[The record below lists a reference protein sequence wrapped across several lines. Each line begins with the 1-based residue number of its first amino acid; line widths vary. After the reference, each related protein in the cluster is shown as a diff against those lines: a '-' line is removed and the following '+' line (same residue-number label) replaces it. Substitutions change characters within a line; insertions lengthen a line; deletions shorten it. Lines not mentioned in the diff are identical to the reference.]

1 MTQFKEDQL
10 EGATVQGEDGSK
22 IGKVTN
28 IYYDNDTG
36 KPEWV
41 SVATGMFGS
50 KQTLVPLAAAR
61 RNGDLVTVP
70 FDKDT
75 VKGAPHNDPDGEL
88 SETEEAALF
97 DYYSIP
103 YGGDTV
109 TATGGPQSERTGRR
123 AGSPENVDRPN
134 TDDAM
139 TRSEERLH
147 VGTQSVETGR
157 VRLRKR
163 IVTENVTQTVPVSH
177 EEVALEREPITD
189 ANRDDAMDGPDLRE
203 DETEVT
209 LHAEQPVTSKETVP
223 VERVS
228 LGKRAVAEEQTV
240 NETVRKEQIDTDA
253 DEGVR
258 R

>member
-1 MTQFKEDQL
+1 VTQIMEDQL
-10 EGATVQGEDGSK
+10 EGATVQGDDGSK

-28 IYYDNDTG
+28 IYYDKETG

-41 SVATGMFGS
+41 AVATGMFGS
-50 KQTLVPLAAAR
+50 KVTLVPLAAAR
-61 RNGDLVTVP
+61 PNGDLLTVP
-70 FDKDT
+70 FDKDR

-88 SETEEAALF
+88 SETQEAELF
-97 DYYSIP
+97 EYYGVP
-103 YGGDTV
+103 YGGETV
-109 TATGGPQSERTGRR
+109 TATGGPQGEQTGHRTGD
-123 AGSPENVDRPN
+123 ADDVDGPN

-147 VGTQSVETGR
+147 VGTESVQTGR

-177 EEVALEREPITD
+177 EEVTLEREPITD
-189 ANRDDAMDGPDLRE
+189 ANRDDATSGPDLHE
-203 DETEVT
+203 EETEVT

-228 LGKRAVAEEQTV
+228 LGKRTVAEEQTV
-240 NETVRKEQIDTDA
+240 NETVRKEEIDTDS
-253 DEGVR
+253 DDVR